1 MCGIN
6 GILGLKDS
14 ALAKG
19 KVQAMNIAMKHR
31 GPDDEGLFV
40 NEEIVLGHR
49 RLSIID
55 LSAAGHQPM
64 SSYDGRFQIV
74 YNGELYNFKELKFEL
89 TRVISGSNQQAY
101 FFQTNTDTEVII
113 AAYARWGEECVNHFN
128 GMYAFAIWDNLKKE
142 LFIAR
147 DRLGIKPLYYFYT
160 NNILA
165 FSSEIRSLLASEL
178 IPRKLDENS
187 LVDYLRYQTVHAP
200 HTIVKGVK
208 MLMPGHYMKS
218 NNDKITIHS
227 YWDLKKNISH
237 ASDGR
242 SYLEV
247 CKDVNELLTKAV
259 ERRLIADVPFGA
271 FLSGGIDSSAIVGL
285 MSKVS
290 AEKVKT
296 FSVTFDESEFSE
308 SKYAQLIAKKFNTD
322 HHEIKLSPEDFL
334 TELPNALKA
343 MDHPGGDGPNTYIV
357 SKATKEAGITMAL
370 SGLGGDELFAGY
382 DVFKR
387 SLELN
392 KKVWLNAFPQFMR
405 GLGGSVLTKAK
416 PGVASEKIA
425 EFLKQDSI
433 NFKSFYPLSRQVL
446 MDKDIATILKKK
458 ELTANRVSEII
469 AINTDVT
476 LSGVEGRQSSI
487 ISQTSIAEISTYMQ
501 NVLLGDADQ
510 MSMAHALEV
519 RVPFIDYT
527 LVEYVLGVPDKYK
540 STKSPKKLL
549 VDSLGDLLPP
559 EIVNRPKMGFTFPWK
574 DWMKNEMKIFC
585 EQKLISLSKRKLF
598 NEHGVIKLWGD
609 FLSDNPKVTWSR
621 VWYLVVLENWIQEN
635 NIED

>member
-14 ALAKG
+14 AFAKG

-392 KKVWLNAFPQFMR
+392 KKVWLNAVPQFMR

-598 NEHGVIKLWGD
+598 NEHGVIKLWKD